1 MVFGWPGG
9 RGAADCAQS
18 FFNLMKKSPR
28 AVCLALSLSVFLGA
42 AGLVTGCSAVPV
54 TGRQRIAWM
63 PDSELNASA
72 AQQFEEMK
80 KAQKVSK
87 DAAMNACLKRVGAR
101 IVAEA
106 RKVDG
111 SLPPF
116 EQWELVVFDDASVNA
131 FAMPGGKVAFYT
143 GIFPLMT
150 SDDEVAVVMGHEVA
164 HVLCNHGNERVTQQL
179 IVQGGAAVASALSEK
194 YAKSD
199 AMRTSIMLGY
209 GAGSQYFGIL
219 PFSRKH
225 EKEADRVGLDLSAK
239 AGYDPQ
245 VAISFWEK
253 MSAGGA
259 QPYEFL
265 STHPSGTTRIAEL
278 NALMPSVLAEYRKA
292 RDAGAPAGQKLSFTA
307 VKAK

>member
-1 MVFGWPGG
+1 
-9 RGAADCAQS
+9 
-18 FFNLMKKSPR
+18 MKKSPR
-28 AVCLALSLSVFLGA
+28 AVCLALSLSVIVGA
-42 AGLVTGCSAVPV
+42 AVQVSGCRAVPG
-54 TGRQRIAWM
+54 TGRTQLSLIS
-63 PDSELNASA
+63 DSELDASA
-72 AQQFEEMK
+72 SQQFGEMK
-80 KAQKVSK
+80 KTQKVSK

-116 EQWELVVFDDASVNA
+116 EQWEFVVFDDPSVNA

-164 HVLCNHGNERVTQQL
+164 HILCRHGNERVSQQL
-179 IVQGGAAVASALSEK
+179 LAQGGAAVAGALSNAYVKNENL
-194 YAKSD
+194 
-199 AMRTSIMLGY
+199 RTAIMLGY
-209 GAGSQYFGIL
+209 GAGAQYGGIL
-219 PFSRKH
+219 RYSREH
-225 EKEADRVGLDLSAK
+225 EKEADRLGLTLSAK

-245 VAISFWEK
+245 LAVHFWEK

-265 STHPSGTTRIAEL
+265 STHPSGATRIAEL

>member
-1 MVFGWPGG
+1 
-9 RGAADCAQS
+9 
-18 FFNLMKKSPR
+18 MKKSPR
-28 AVCLALSLSVFLGA
+28 AVYLALSLSVIVGA
-42 AGLVTGCSAVPV
+42 AVQVSGCRAVPG
-54 TGRQRIAWM
+54 TGRTQLSLIS
-63 PDSELNASA
+63 DSELDASA
-72 AQQFEEMK
+72 SQQFGEMK
-80 KAQKVSK
+80 KTQKVSK

-116 EQWELVVFDDASVNA
+116 EQWEFVVFDDPSVNA

-164 HVLCNHGNERVTQQL
+164 HILCRHGNERVSQQL
-179 IVQGGAAVASALSEK
+179 LAQGGAAVAGALSNAYVKNENL
-194 YAKSD
+194 
-199 AMRTSIMLGY
+199 RTAIMLGY
-209 GAGSQYFGIL
+209 GAGAQYGGIL
-219 PFSRKH
+219 RYSREH
-225 EKEADRVGLDLSAK
+225 EKEADRLGLTLSAK

-265 STHPSGTTRIAEL
+265 STHPSGATRIAEL